1 MVRGTRAGPYTLGL
15 GPRHNQRE
23 GVRAGGGSGRYPV
36 WLSVGREGERYIG
49 GLRTYKSGW
58 VGGAGGTGT
67 VAMDRSSYIPR

>member
-1 MVRGTRAGPYTLGL
+1 MPS
-15 GPRHNQRE
+15 
-23 GVRAGGGSGRYPV
+23 GVAGRYLV